1 MEKLFLFSAS
11 ILALGVLPFFKPFFK
26 KKQKDR
32 TLRAL
37 DPAGAN
43 EILNDT
49 VISAGIMNG
58 LLNNVIS
65 SKSFFKSEKIIFP
78 VVKSEKII
86 FPVVEYLKLIK
97 ENSTSSVQTFQKR
110 NGKSF
115 ECGLQNLCL
124 FVIKKQI
131 RRKNVKFINLILN
144 VKNILNKIVCTY
156 EIDGKINN
164 GIKNCFSVLA
174 GLKTG
179 YYSRNV
185 FKTVEHV
192 FDSKSQPQKRHLE
205 RLSHFYH

>member
-11 ILALGVLPFFKPFFK
+11 ILASSVLPFFKPFFK

-78 VVKSEKII
+78 VV
-86 FPVVEYLKLIK
+86 EYLKLIK

-131 RRKNVKFINLILN
+131 RRKNVKFINLISIHTI
-144 VKNILNKIVCTY
+144 KCGIVYLQSLMQFRTPSMC
-156 EIDGKINN
+156 I
-164 GIKNCFSVLA
+164 
-174 GLKTG
+174 
-179 YYSRNV
+179 
-185 FKTVEHV
+185 
-192 FDSKSQPQKRHLE
+192 
-205 RLSHFYH
+205 

>member
-11 ILALGVLPFFKPFFK
+11 ILASSVLPFFKPFFK

-65 SKSFFKSEKIIFP
+65 SKSFFKSEKIIL
-78 VVKSEKII
+78 
-86 FPVVEYLKLIK
+86 PVVEYLKLIK
-97 ENSTSSVQTFQKR
+97 ENSTLSVQTFQKR

-144 VKNILNKIVCTY
+144 VKNILNKIVYTY

>member
-11 ILALGVLPFFKPFFK
+11 ILASSVLPFFKPFFK

-78 VVKSEKII
+78 VV
-86 FPVVEYLKLIK
+86 EYLKLIK
-97 ENSTSSVQTFQKR
+97 ENSTLSVQTFQKR

>member
-11 ILALGVLPFFKPFFK
+11 ILASSVLPFFTPFFK
-26 KKQKDR
+26 KGR
-32 TLRAL
+32 TAGMSQAL

-43 EILNDT
+43 ENLDVVAIK
-49 VISAGIMNG
+49 AGMNG
-58 LLNNVIS
+58 LSDNGND
-65 SKSFFKSEKIIFP
+65 KSFF
-78 VVKSEKII
+78 KSEKII

-97 ENSTSSVQTFQKR
+97 ENSTLSVQTFQKR

>member
-11 ILALGVLPFFKPFFK
+11 ILASSVLPFFKPFFK

-58 LLNNVIS
+58 ILNNVIS
-65 SKSFFKSEKIIFP
+65 SKSFF
-78 VVKSEKII
+78 KSEKII

>member
-11 ILALGVLPFFKPFFK
+11 ILASSVLPFFKPFFK

-65 SKSFFKSEKIIFP
+65 SKSFFKSEKIIL
-78 VVKSEKII
+78 
-86 FPVVEYLKLIK
+86 PVVEYLKLIK
-97 ENSTSSVQTFQKR
+97 ENSTLSVQTFQKR

-131 RRKNVKFINLILN
+131 RRKNMKFINLILN
-144 VKNILNKIVCTY
+144 VKNILNKIVYTY

>member
-11 ILALGVLPFFKPFFK
+11 ILASSVLPFFKPFFK

-65 SKSFFKSEKIIFP
+65 SKSFFKSEKIIL
-78 VVKSEKII
+78 
-86 FPVVEYLKLIK
+86 PVVEYLKLIK
-97 ENSTSSVQTFQKR
+97 ENSTLSVQTFQKR

-192 FDSKSQPQKRHLE
+192 FDSKSQPQKRHPE

>member
-78 VVKSEKII
+78 VV
-86 FPVVEYLKLIK
+86 EYLKLIK
-97 ENSTSSVQTFQKR
+97 ENSTLSVQTFQKR

>member
-11 ILALGVLPFFKPFFK
+11 ILASSVLPFFKPFFK

-65 SKSFFKSEKIIFP
+65 SKSFFKSEKIIL
-78 VVKSEKII
+78 
-86 FPVVEYLKLIK
+86 PVVEYLKLIK
-97 ENSTSSVQTFQKR
+97 ENSTLSVQTFQKR

-115 ECGLQNLCL
+115 ECSLQNLCL

-192 FDSKSQPQKRHLE
+192 FDSKSQPQKRHPE